1 MIHKKIRAGMALVL
15 SLCMVIP
22 NAYALSGDE
31 SPDLE
36 YDGYLVK
43 LKDEIPQQSLF
54 LLDGGDSSWESGL
67 IVVDSL
73 EEARDIPE
81 ELVEY
86 IEPNYLVELFAENE
100 AEDEPADGDSL
111 SDNSVVP
118 NDPYYA
124 DYQWNLQTIN
134 AYEAYRQNL
143 TGSGVKVGFVDSGI
157 NREHEDV
164 KAANISGA
172 NFNQDGLAYY
182 QDTVLWMWR
191 CSWKN

>member
-1 MIHKKIRAGMALVL
+1 MIRKKIRAGMALVL

-73 EEARDIPE
+73 
-81 ELVEY
+81 
-86 IEPNYLVELFAENE
+86 
-100 AEDEPADGDSL
+100 
-111 SDNSVVP
+111 
-118 NDPYYA
+118 
-124 DYQWNLQTIN
+124 
-134 AYEAYRQNL
+134 
-143 TGSGVKVGFVDSGI
+143 
-157 NREHEDV
+157 
-164 KAANISGA
+164 
-172 NFNQDGLAYY
+172 
-182 QDTVLWMWR
+182 
-191 CSWKN
+191 